1 MSEQF
6 ENLLVGM
13 ADAGCTETEIK
24 GAEQIIRSGRLDEL
38 KKHLKKCR
46 SNLLDEMHESQKRV
60 DRMDYL
66 IRQTE
71 KNNKIKER
79 MTKL

>member
-1 MSEQF
+1 MVTHRKDSMMSEQF

-38 KKHLKKCR
+38 KKHLKK
-46 SNLLDEMHESQKRV
+46 
-60 DRMDYL
+60 
-66 IRQTE
+66 
-71 KNNKIKER
+71 
-79 MTKL
+79 